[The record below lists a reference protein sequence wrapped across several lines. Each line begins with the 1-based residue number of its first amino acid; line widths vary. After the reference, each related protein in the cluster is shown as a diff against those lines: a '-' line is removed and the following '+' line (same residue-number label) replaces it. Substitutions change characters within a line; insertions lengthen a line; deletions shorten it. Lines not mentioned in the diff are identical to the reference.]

1 MLFLFLFV
9 LLLVSRKSSRLVG
22 VIYES
27 TEVLSID
34 FHISP
39 VRDVKDLLSRDPRLS
54 HIRIIDKSL
63 SGHCKMMHT
72 CAVDL
77 RVLNQG
83 NGITLGTCPNQ
94 LKKEFWKEY
103 KDYLL
108 QNISAFVCQHAL
120 PLCEVYMSFPQPMM
134 LIASTRYEI
143 GRYDA
148 ASWNRL
154 NINLHAITSR
164 PGNVLAANNMYDAE
178 YLKHFTCIDEVAII
192 PNICEYVGTVYSP
205 TRPEYLIGPSRL
217 SEGGKQ
223 IIEGEG
229 GFLHYLQTNKVS
241 RMKFATIRSL
251 YTHYTYTD
259 IASHPGLILIPYQ
272 VSIMS
277 LFEYYAMHIPVF
289 VPSLDLLIKW
299 QMDNRVMDELSW
311 NCVFGNCE
319 SRSEIAGCERS
330 VHPHDPNDVTNPESL
345 RYWLK
350 FADFYQWPGIVC
362 FDDWDDLIEKIE
374 STDLSNASSVMKQH
388 WVKEKTK
395 VTHIWSEFIHAASS
409 DTQLMA
415 RRGAGE
421 RTWESE
427 VLNFYPEVLTAA
439 LSGC

>member
-1 MLFLFLFV
+1 MRPVSKVRSAVSSRGSTRAVRRTVHVLFLFLFV
-9 LLLVSRKSSRLVG
+9 LLFVSRKSSRLVG

-229 GFLHYLQTNKVS
+229 G
-241 RMKFATIRSL
+241 
-251 YTHYTYTD
+251 
-259 IASHPGLILIPYQ
+259 
-272 VSIMS
+272 
-277 LFEYYAMHIPVF
+277 
-289 VPSLDLLIKW
+289 PSLSPNE
-299 QMDNRVMDELSW
+299 QSQSYEVRYNT
-311 NCVFGNCE
+311 
-319 SRSEIAGCERS
+319 IA
-330 VHPHDPNDVTNPESL
+330 L
-345 RYWLK
+345 YAL
-350 FADFYQWPGIVC
+350 
-362 FDDWDDLIEKIE
+362 
-374 STDLSNASSVMKQH
+374 
-388 WVKEKTK
+388 
-395 VTHIWSEFIHAASS
+395 HIH
-409 DTQLMA
+409 
-415 RRGAGE
+415 
-421 RTWESE
+421 
-427 VLNFYPEVLTAA
+427 
-439 LSGC
+439 